1 MSPVDTTTTTKE
13 SPAPASDAASSQA
26 LQPAAAAQSPAPRSG
41 VPVRMGLAPTSL
53 EEAWRMSQFMA
64 SSELV
69 PKQYRNKPADVLVA
83 IQYGMELGFM
93 PMQALQSIAVIN
105 GRPGIYGDGFLALI
119 LSSPLCL
126 EHDEYY
132 EVGGQRRDGLTL
144 EELKKDDSTAVCTF
158 VRKGRPNPVTR
169 RFSVGQAKKANL
181 LGKEGP
187 WSNYP
192 DRMLMMRARGFA
204 GRDAFADLLRG
215 VKTAEELVDL
225 PADDTIDVPRTEP
238 IQPRRASEARATS
251 SAPTPSSSA
260 AASATEPAT
269 DVSSPASTPSAED
282 AAPQARET
290 RGLYVKNTLF
300 VRPKVGE
307 PYYQIVTEAVTG
319 NGFTFITRDEQLY
332 KEAQSFEGTDHL
344 VAIAWKGGKSSDQK
358 IVSIAERI
366 AIDETTA
373 AARPAASA
381 ADSTLFS

>member
-1 MSPVDTTTTTKE
+1 MPPVETETKTT
-13 SPAPASDAASSQA
+13 APAAQDPAASQA
-26 LQPAAAAQSPAPRSG
+26 LQPAAAAQPPAPRAG

-64 SSELV
+64 GSELV
-69 PKQYRNKPADVLVA
+69 PKQYRGKAADVLVA

-132 EVGGQRRDGLTL
+132 EVGGEQRDGLTI
-144 EELKKDDSTAVCTF
+144 EDLKREDSTAVCTF
-158 VRKGRPNPVTR
+158 VRKGRPRPVTR
-169 RFSVGQAKKANL
+169 RFSVGQAKKAGL

-204 GRDAFADLLRG
+204 GRDAFADILRG

-225 PADDTIDVPRTEP
+225 PADDTIDAVATQP
-238 IQPRRASEARATS
+238 IQPRRASETRPST
-251 SAPTPSSSA
+251 SAPTASP
-260 AASATEPAT
+260 SATAQPTDPAT
-269 DVSSPASTPSAED
+269 ATSSPASTSAPVPE
-282 AAPQARET
+282 AAALRET
-290 RGLYVKNTLF
+290 RGLFIKSTAF
-300 VRPKVGE
+300 VRPKHGE
-307 PYYQIVTEAVTG
+307 PYFEIVTQSAS
-319 NGFTFITRDEQLY
+319 FITRDEQLY

-344 VAIAWKGGKSSDQK
+344 VAIGWSSEKLTDQK
-358 IVSIAERI
+358 IVSVAERL
-366 AIDETTA
+366 AIDDTT
-373 AARPAASA
+373 PVNQG
-381 ADSTLFS
+381 LFR

>member
-1 MSPVDTTTTTKE
+1 MPPVETEQKT
-13 SPAPASDAASSQA
+13 AQAAQPETGSQA
-26 LQPAAAAQSPAPRSG
+26 LQPAAAAQPPAPAPKAG

-53 EEAWRMSQFMA
+53 EEAWRMSQFMS

-69 PKQYRNKPADVLVA
+69 PKQYRNKAADVLVA

-126 EHDEYY
+126 GHDEYY
-132 EVGGQRRDGLTL
+132 EVGGERRDSLTL
-144 EELKKDDSTAVCTF
+144 EELKRDDSTAVCTF
-158 VRKGRPNPVTR
+158 VRRGRPHPVTR
-169 RFSVGQAKKANL
+169 RFSVGQAKKASL

-238 IQPRRASEARATS
+238 IQPRRASEARSSS
-251 SAPTPSSSA
+251 SAPAPS
-260 AASATEPAT
+260 TPAT
-269 DVSSPASTPSAED
+269 APTPDPATAASSPASTSAESD
-282 AAPQARET
+282 QPVAQPRET

-307 PYYQIVTEAVTG
+307 PYYEISTQAVTG
-319 NGFTFITRDEQLY
+319 NIFNFVTRDEQLY

-344 VAIAWKGGKSSDQK
+344 IAIAWKGGKSSDQK

-366 AIDETTA
+366 AIDETTS
-373 AARPAASA
+373 AARPAAESA
-381 ADSTLFS
+381 DPGLFN